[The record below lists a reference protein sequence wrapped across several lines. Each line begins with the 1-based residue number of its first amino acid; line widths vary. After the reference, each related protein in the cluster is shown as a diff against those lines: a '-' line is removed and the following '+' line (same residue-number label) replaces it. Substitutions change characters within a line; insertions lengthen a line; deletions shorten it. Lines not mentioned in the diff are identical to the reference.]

1 MDTDA
6 KKIVQKLKDNNGKL
20 SLNDKSSP
28 EDIKTQLEMSKSGFK
43 RAVGKLLK
51 EEMIEFTQNGIQLK
65 E

>member
-6 KKIVQKLKDNNGKL
+6 KIIVEKLKENQGKL

-28 EDIKTQLEMSKSGFK
+28 EKIKKELEMTKSGFK

-51 EEMIEFTQNGIQLK
+51 EEMIEFSKDGIQLK